1 MDFFSTEIA
10 LHRYK
15 NLSFLN
21 LLIRSHN
28 SLKFKR
34 FDIWDNFLELFSQ
47 IVPFYTCMIWKF
59 DFAMKKKIK
68 SESIHN
74 YHFHKKKNNFSEGE
88 LKSKFGKKNFAV
100 NKQHKM

>member
-28 SLKFKR
+28 SLKFKK

-74 YHFHKKKNNFSEGE
+74 YYLCEKRFVLYTLDYRIAGLIE
-88 LKSKFGKKNFAV
+88 
-100 NKQHKM
+100 

>member
-1 MDFFSTEIA
+1 MGLVWIFSPLKSHYIEFV
-10 LHRYK
+10 RYK
-15 NLSFLN
+15 NLGA
-21 LLIRSHN
+21 HN
-28 SLKFKR
+28 SLKFKK

-47 IVPFYTCMIWKF
+47 IVSFYTCMIWKF

-74 YHFHKKKNNFSEGE
+74 YYFHKKKKNLSEGK
-88 LKSKFGKKNFAV
+88 LKSKLGKKNFAV